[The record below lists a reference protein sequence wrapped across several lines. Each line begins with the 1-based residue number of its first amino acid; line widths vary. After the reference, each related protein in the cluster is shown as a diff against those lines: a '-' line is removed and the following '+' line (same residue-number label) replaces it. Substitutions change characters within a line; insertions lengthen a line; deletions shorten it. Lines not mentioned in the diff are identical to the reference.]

1 MSQKSILNKVKLTSG
16 FELPYHL
23 KIINAG
29 DGGVGKT
36 TFLKRYTT
44 GKFVVETKET
54 IGTGFFTKKI
64 KNKVINDFV
73 DLTIWDL
80 GGQQRFRN
88 IVKDFVMGAA
98 GALLF
103 FDLTRYK
110 TFQSLEEWISIIR
123 TFDEDDKNIPI
134 LLVGAKSD
142 LSDAFAIEKKE
153 IDKLVIDKNM
163 IGYIQTSSK
172 TGENVE
178 KAIEILVDY
187 IFKTGK
193 EI

>member
-1 MSQKSILNKVKLTSG
+1 
-16 FELPYHL
+16 LPYHL